1 MTPSEIVT
9 TTTET
14 ARMLST
20 DTASRTFVKSIAT
33 IVDAFAEVPD
43 CPYSAFS
50 REQIAQVQLTAEQTI
65 AAIERRLEGGAD
77 TRSVQLKLA
86 EAIYAVR
93 RELEDINRWQGHFDR
108 T

>member
-1 MTPSEIVT
+1 MTPTEIVT

-14 ARMLST
+14 APTLSV
-20 DTASRTFVKSIAT
+20 DASAAAFVKSIT
-33 IVDAFAEVPD
+33 TMVDAFSRVPD
-43 CPYSAFS
+43 FPYSAFS
-50 REQIAQVQLTAEQTI
+50 RGQIAQLQLTAEQTI

-77 TRSVQLKLA
+77 KRSVQLELA

-93 RELEDINRWQGHFDR
+93 RELEDINRWQRHFER